1 MLKRKWTKGS
11 GSQALIPEGK
21 PEREAPVEQLWERS
35 REGRKETNREL
46 SKQNRKEADGK
57 PGVEDGE
64 ERRGRKEPSL
74 DEEPTVRRSGQR
86 AERKKQRL
94 SSWKGSRRDRKGT
107 EAERKIPEAR
117 AEGKHLRNSCGS
129 ESGKG
134 ERKHTA
140 KLSTG
145 TGKECTGNQAGKN
158 GEDRRSES
166 ESGAL
171 RRPL

>member
-1 MLKRKWTKGS
+1 MKGRS
-11 GSQALIPEGK
+11 DGD
-21 PEREAPVEQLWERS
+21 ERNRS
-35 REGRKETNREL
+35 L
-46 SKQNRKEADGK
+46 DGK
-57 PGVEDGE
+57 
-64 ERRGRKEPSL
+64 
-74 DEEPTVRRSGQR
+74 PTVRRRVQR

-94 SSWKGSRRDRKGT
+94 SSRKRNRSG
-107 EAERKIPEAR
+107 RKE
-117 AEGKHLRNSCGS
+117 AEGKRKTRKVKAGSEHLRNGRGS

-158 GEDRRSES
+158 GENRRIER

-171 RRPL
+171 RKPL